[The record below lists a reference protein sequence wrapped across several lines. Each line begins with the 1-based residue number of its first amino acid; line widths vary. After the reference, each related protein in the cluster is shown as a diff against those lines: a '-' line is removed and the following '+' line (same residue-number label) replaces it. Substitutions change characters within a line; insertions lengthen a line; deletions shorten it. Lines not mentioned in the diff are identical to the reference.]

1 MPNKKLRKR
10 EEISQEY
17 KWAIEDMYA
26 NDQDWQED
34 FDKVAIK
41 AKNCEEYAGRLA
53 TSPEILAEYLKLYWE
68 TSEVVERVYVYAN
81 QKSHENLGNTVYQGL
96 SGKAQN
102 LMILLSSSNSFFEP
116 EILEMNEDKILSFI
130 EANEFLKQ
138 HEKIFKDILRKKEHI
153 LTKEMEELL
162 AKTEEIGSAS
172 GDIFTLFNNAD
183 LKFPEITGE
192 DGNKTELTHGRYI
205 SFMESENREVR
216 KEAFFAMYKTYEKF
230 KNTLAA
236 VYNASV
242 KKDVFFAKARK
253 YNTARE
259 AALDGGNIPLSV
271 YDNLINTVNDH
282 LYLMHEYVKIRK
294 EALEVEE
301 LHMYDLYAPMVKD
314 AKPVV
319 PFEEAKKIVKK
330 GLAPMGEE
338 YLKVLQEGYDNG
350 WIDVYEN
357 EGKRSGAYSWG
368 AFCVHPY
375 VLLNYQDT
383 LNNTFT
389 LAHEMGHAIH
399 SYYSDKNQPYALA
412 GYRIFVAE
420 VASTCN
426 ESLLI
431 HHLIKNTK
439 DKKEKA
445 YLVNY
450 FLEQFR
456 GTLFRQTMFAEFE
469 KITHEMVENGEIL
482 TDENLC
488 QIYMELNLKYFGEGM
503 TVDKDIA
510 MEWAR
515 IPHFYNAFYVYQY
528 ATGFSAAIAL
538 SKRIMEN
545 GESAVHDYMKFIKGG
560 SSKDPIE
567 LLKDAGVDMSSSDP
581 IKAAMETFR
590 ELLDQIKTEE

>member
-183 LKFPEITGE
+183 LKFPEIKGE

-314 AKPVV
+314 AKPLVS
-319 PFEEAKKIVKK
+319 FEEAKKIVKK

-368 AFCVHPY
+368 AFGVHPY
-375 VLLNYQDT
+375 VLLNYQNT

-445 YLVNY
+445 YLINY

-488 QIYMELNLKYFGEGM
+488 QIYMDLNLKYFGEGM

-538 SKRIMEN
+538 SKKIMEN

-560 SSKDPIE
+560 SSKDPID

-590 ELLDQIKTEE
+590 ELLGQIKTEE